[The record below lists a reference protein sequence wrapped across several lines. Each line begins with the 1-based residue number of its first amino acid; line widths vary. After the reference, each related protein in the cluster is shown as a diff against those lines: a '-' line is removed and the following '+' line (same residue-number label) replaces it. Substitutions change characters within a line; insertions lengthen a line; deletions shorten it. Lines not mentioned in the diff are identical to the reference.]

1 VVAGARWTPRFG
13 LAALALLLLIPT
25 RADAEWQIKPFFGVV
40 FGGQTTLV
48 DLDNASGQPHVV
60 FGVTGMW
67 LGEVIGFDVDLG
79 YAGGF
84 FQSGNQALVASS
96 SATTLTG
103 NVVIALPRRMTQYTL
118 RPYFVVGAGFMHASI
133 DQALGGA
140 GLNVSSTLP
149 ATDVG
154 GGVTGF
160 LSKRIGLNWDVRY
173 FQSVGR
179 GDNVGLSIGPEQLS
193 FWRANMAIAIRY

>member
-1 VVAGARWTPRFG
+1 MRFG
-13 LAALALLLLIPT
+13 LPALALLLLVPT
-25 RADAEWQIKPFFGVV
+25 RAAAEWQIKPFFGVV
-40 FGGQTTLV
+40 FGGETTLV
-48 DLDNASGQPHVV
+48 DPDHAAGQPHVV
-60 FGVTGMW
+60 FGITGMW

-84 FQSGNQALVASS
+84 FQSGDQALVASS
-96 SATTLTG
+96 SAATFTG
-103 NVVIALPRRMTQYTL
+103 NVVVALPRRMTQYTL
-118 RPYFVVGAGFMHASI
+118 RPYFVVGAGLMHVSI
-133 DQALGGA
+133 DEGLGGA

-160 LSKRIGLNWDVRY
+160 LSKRIGVSWDVRY
-173 FQSVGR
+173 FQSVGK
-179 GDNVGLSIGPEQLS
+179 GDQVGLSIGPEQLS